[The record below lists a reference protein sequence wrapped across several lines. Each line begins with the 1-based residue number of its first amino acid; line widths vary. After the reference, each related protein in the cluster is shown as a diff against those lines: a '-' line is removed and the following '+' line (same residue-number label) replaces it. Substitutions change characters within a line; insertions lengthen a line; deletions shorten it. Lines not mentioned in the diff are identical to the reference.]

1 MILLFWLSG
10 FSSLPAIGWCEYVT
24 CRHENFSLVPQTWCC
39 QSHEI
44 CGEVAGQCKVTPVIR
59 WFTYLITILSI
70 TIIGFC
76 FGRRLLLCLG
86 YRNKN
91 WSNNISQSTHQS
103 IPTNN
108 IRTDEESPPSYEQV
122 MKNDNLL

>member
-1 MILLFWLSG
+1 MILLFWFSG
-10 FSSLPAIGWCEYVT
+10 FSSSPAIGWCEYVT
-24 CRHENFSLVPQTWCC
+24 CRHENFSLIPQTWCC

-59 WFTYLITILSI
+59 WFT
-70 TIIGFC
+70 C
-76 FGRRLLLCLG
+76 LLLCLG

-91 WSNNISQSTHQS
+91 WSNNISQSTYQS